1 MLKNILG
8 SIVFVVVVLA
18 LINFIGD
25 AMVDPATSPQSP
37 SPLKAEIQAST
48 PEPAAEQAAKPEP
61 AKESDAAPE
70 AEQPEEVEPEAVEPK
85 IVEPKE
91 IERTAALAG
100 DADAG
105 KNIFRKKCMGC
116 HTAAKNEPDRT
127 GPNLW
132 GVVGRKK
139 GASPEYRYSTPMKA
153 LGGVWNETD
162 ILGFIAGPRTFLP
175 DTKMTFAG
183 IKNEQERA
191 DILAFLNTLKD

>member
-1 MLKNILG
+1 MLKNVLG

-25 AMVDPATSPQSP
+25 AMVDPATSPQPP
-37 SPLKAEIQAST
+37 SPLKAEVQAPRPSEAMPT
-48 PEPAAEQAAKPEP
+48 PEAVQAN
-61 AKESDAAPE
+61 
-70 AEQPEEVEPEAVEPK
+70 QPEEIEPETVEPK
-85 IVEPKE
+85 VIEPKE
-91 IERTAALAG
+91 VERTIALAG
-100 DADAG
+100 NADEG

-116 HTAAKNEPDRT
+116 HTAAKGEPDRT

-132 GVVGRKK
+132 GVVGREK
-139 GASPEYRYSTPMKA
+139 GASEGYRYSAPMKA
-153 LGGVWNETD
+153 LGGVWNEAD

>member
-37 SPLKAEIQAST
+37 SPLKAEIQAPT
-48 PEPAAEQAAKPEP
+48 PESAKV
-61 AKESDAAPE
+61 SDAAPE
-70 AEQPEEVEPEAVEPK
+70 ADQPEEVEPEAVEPK
-85 IVEPKE
+85 VVEPQE
-91 IERTAALAG
+91 TERTIAMAG
-100 DADAG
+100 DAAAG

-116 HTAAKNEPDRT
+116 HTATKGEPDRT

-132 GVVGRKK
+132 DVVGRKK

-153 LGGVWNETD
+153 LGGVWNEAD

>member
-8 SIVFVVVVLA
+8 SIVFVVGVLA

-37 SPLKAEIQAST
+37 SPLKAEIQAPA
-48 PEPAAEQAAKPEP
+48 PES
-61 AKESDAAPE
+61 AKEPDAAPE
-70 AEQPEEVEPEAVEPK
+70 AVQPEEIEPEAVEPK

-91 IERTAALAG
+91 IERTIALAG

-116 HTAAKNEPDRT
+116 HTAAKGEPDRT

-132 GVVGRKK
+132 GVVGREK

-153 LGGVWNETD
+153 MGGVWNEAD

-191 DILAFLNTLKD
+191 DTLAFLNTLKD